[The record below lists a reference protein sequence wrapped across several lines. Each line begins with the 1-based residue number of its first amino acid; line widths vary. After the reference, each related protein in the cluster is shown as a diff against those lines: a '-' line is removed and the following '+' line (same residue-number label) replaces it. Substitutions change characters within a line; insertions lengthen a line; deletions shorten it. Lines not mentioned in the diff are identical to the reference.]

1 MVQKF
6 LKILLPTLTT
16 IAIPFTAV
24 GAEFSEDEY
33 AEVNSALIQEHV
45 LPRYATLVETTGQLA
60 ESARI
65 LCDDP
70 GKSILARV
78 QESFHSAMDAWM
90 GVQHLRFDPIEYLS
104 RKHRFYFWPEA
115 RAKVADSVREYLVN
129 IESASPTDFA
139 KTNVAV
145 QGFLAAE
152 QLLFG
157 DYEIVGNQAD
167 SNTCK
172 LLVMVTNNMKEMA
185 ANTMFDWQNNSSPFL
200 EYVENPGEQNP
211 VFDSQKEVTLSF
223 FQSMHGNLRLVS
235 DVKLKPVVGK
245 TIQAAR
251 PRMAESRLSGRAL
264 RNIVINLEAQQEV
277 YSGVTGPGLGQLV
290 KSTNPKLDKL
300 IRKAFRATLEHA
312 NSFNSTLEEAA
323 TNEELRPKAEKLELQ
338 VRALTQIVRQRLTKA
353 LGLSIGFNELD
364 GD

>member
-1 MVQKF
+1 MIRKF
-6 LKILLPTLTT
+6 SAVFFLTLAI
-16 IAIPFTAV
+16 IAMPFMAF
-24 GAEFSEDEY
+24 GAEFSEDDY
-33 AEVNSALIQEHV
+33 AEVNSALVQEHV
-45 LPRYATLVETTGQLA
+45 LPRYATLVATTEQLA

-65 LCDDP
+65 LCD
-70 GKSILARV
+70 GREESKLARV
-78 QESFHSAMDAWM
+78 RESFHNAMDAWM

-115 RAKVADSVREYLVN
+115 RGKVANSVREYLAA
-129 IESASPTDFA
+129 IESASPADFG

-152 QLLFG
+152 LLLFG
-157 DYEIVGNQAD
+157 DFEIVGNQAD
-167 SNTCK
+167 SNACK

-185 ANTMFDWQNNSSPFL
+185 ADTIFDWQDSSSPFL
-200 EYVENPGEQNP
+200 EYVENPGEENP
-211 VFDSQKEVTLSF
+211 VFDSQKEVTQSF

-245 TIQAAR
+245 SIQAAR
-251 PRMAESRLSGRAL
+251 PRTAESRLSGRAL
-264 RNIVINLEAQQEV
+264 RNIIINLETQQEV

-290 KSTNPKLDKL
+290 KSTDPKLDKL
-300 IRKAFRATLEHA
+300 IRKAFRATLDHA
-312 NSFNSTLEEAA
+312 SSFNSTLEEAA
-323 TNEELRPKAEKLELQ
+323 TNEELRPQAEKLELQ